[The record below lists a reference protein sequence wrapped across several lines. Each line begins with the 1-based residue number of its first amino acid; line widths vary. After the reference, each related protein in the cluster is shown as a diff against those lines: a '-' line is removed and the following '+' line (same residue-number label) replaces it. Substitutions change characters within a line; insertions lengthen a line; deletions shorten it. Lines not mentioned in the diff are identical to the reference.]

1 MPNNR
6 NKTTAGTDVNAVK
19 RQNAASA
26 QGQGQGQQY
35 AEEFASETNVQDVQ
49 KQNARSA
56 ARKKN
61 STTNG

>member
-6 NKTTAGTDVNAVK
+6 NKTVAGTDVNAVK

-26 QGQGQGQQY
+26 QGQGQQY

-49 KQNARSA
+49 KQNAKSA